1 MSTTIAP
8 PRAPLDWARLAD
20 RSLTL
25 WIPVTLFLV
34 FTLFPI
40 YWLVNSSLKPAS
52 ELFTFP
58 PRYWPDAPTLVNYW
72 KAITET
78 RLGVLYLNSV
88 IVATLTC
95 LVLFGLIVFAGYA
108 MARFDFRGRTTL
120 IVLFLLGQVLPH
132 VVMLIPAFVLLRHLG
147 ILDTRFSLVLVYV
160 TILLPFSVMTMRS
173 FYQSIPKELEEAAL
187 IDGCN
192 RVTALFR
199 VVLPAAM
206 PGLVATT
213 IYGFINAW
221 NELIFAVILIS
232 SPRLQTLPVGLMSLS
247 DEMRT
252 EYGLMLATAVLALI
266 PSLVLFGYIQRF
278 LTGGLAAGAVKG

>member
-1 MSTTIAP
+1 MNRRADYARMLDRFLTIG
-8 PRAPLDWARLAD
+8 L
-20 RSLTL
+20 
-25 WIPVTLFLV
+25 PVTLFLA

-40 YWLVNSSLKPAS
+40 YWLVNSSLKPTA

-58 PRYWPDAPTLVNYW
+58 PKYWPDAPTLVNYT
-72 KAITET
+72 KAMFET
-78 RLGVLYLNSV
+78 RLGALYLNSV

-95 LVLFGLIVFAGYA
+95 VALFVLIVFAGYA

-132 VVMLIPAFVLLRHLG
+132 VVMLVPAFVLLRFLG
-147 ILDTRFSLVLVYV
+147 LLDTRIALILVYV
-160 TILLPFSVMTMRS
+160 VILLPFSVMTMRG
-173 FYQSIPKELEEAAL
+173 FYQSIPVELEEAAM
-187 IDGCN
+187 IDGCS

-221 NELIFAVILIS
+221 NELIFAVILIA
-232 SPRLQTLPVGLMSLS
+232 SPKLQTLPVGLMSLS

-266 PSLVLFGYIQRF
+266 PSLALFGYIQRF